1 MPGSIL
7 GAEDTVVNKTERLNK
22 TETLLP
28 RSLHFEGERN
38 ETLNT
43 HIHIFRLKLC
53 TTFKKKGNRKR
64 NDLVKEAAL
73 GWVVGKAHLRKH
85 Y

>member
-1 MPGSIL
+1 M
-7 GAEDTVVNKTERLNK
+7 NKTERLNK

>member
-1 MPGSIL
+1 MVPGSIL
-7 GAEDTVVNKTERLNK
+7 GAEDTVVNRTEM
-22 TETLLP
+22 LLP

-43 HIHIFRLKLC
+43 HIHISS

-64 NDLVKEAAL
+64 SDLVKEAAL
-73 GWVVGKAHLRKH
+73 GWVVGKAHLRRH